1 MSDTDRLTHEQ
12 LRCLEQLPDDHEIV
26 STDNRG
32 PIVRGPRGQWLR
44 VTRGGHLA
52 PTVASVRSY
61 LLVNA

>member
-1 MSDTDRLTHEQ
+1 
-12 LRCLEQLPDDHEIV
+12 LEQLPDDHEIV

-61 LLVNA
+61 LLVDA